1 MNVAVWVLQVLLA
14 LAFLVAGLMKST
26 QPRQRLATS
35 MGWVEDF
42 SDNTVRTIG
51 VLELLAGIGLL
62 LPAVTGVA
70 TMLVP
75 LAAVGLALLM
85 LLAALTHRRR
95 GEPQMIGINAAL
107 LLAAVVV
114 AWARFGPYPL

>member
-1 MNVAVWVLQVLLA
+1 MSIVVWVLQVLLA
-14 LAFLVAGLMKST
+14 LAFLAAGVMKVS
-26 QPRQRLATS
+26 QPRQKLATN

-42 SDNTVRTIG
+42 SDGTVRTIG

-70 TMLVP
+70 TVLVP
-75 LAAVGLALLM
+75 LAALGLVLM
-85 LLAALTHRRR
+85 MVLAALTHRRR
-95 GEPQMIGINAAL
+95 GELQMIGVNAVL
-107 LLAAVVV
+107 LLLAVVV